1 MTSNPPPCCDRAA
14 LLRRLLAVRE
24 RTRALAAPLSAEDQ
38 CVQAMPDASPTKW
51 HLAHTTWFFEAMVL
65 GPLAPRYRP
74 FDARYARL
82 FNSYYE
88 VLGPRHPR
96 PQRGLLT
103 RPSVAEVGTYRD
115 AVDAALARFIEQADA
130 DTWAAAAPLLVL
142 GLNHE
147 QQHQELLL
155 TDVLVLLS
163 MNPLRPAYTA
173 APLSTPSSVTPAP
186 RVAGAETWLE
196 RPAGLVDT
204 GHGHGD
210 GAFHFDN
217 ETPRH
222 PVWLQGHA
230 LARRLVSNA
239 EFADFIADGGYRQ
252 PGLWLSEGW
261 AAVQALGWQAPL
273 YWTLDG
279 EVPVSEFTLNGELPW
294 QPGAAV
300 RHISFFEAA
309 AFAEWAGARL
319 PTEFEWE
326 AAARSADAPRLMQLD
341 DTVWQ
346 WTRSS
351 YDPYP
356 GFRAPAGAVG
366 EYNGK
371 FMVGQIVLRG
381 GSLATPPGH
390 SRASYRNFFPP
401 AARWQFSGLR
411 LAADRWQAHPN
422 SDQEKCR

>member
-1 MTSNPPPCCDRAA
+1 MPPTMTSQLPPITDRAA

-24 RTRALAAPLSAEDQ
+24 QTLALAAPLSAEDQ

-65 GPLAPRYRP
+65 GPLAPGYRP
-74 FDARYARL
+74 FDARYSQL

-88 VLGPRHPR
+88 ALGPRHPR

-103 RPSVAEVGTYRD
+103 RPSVAEVGAYRD
-115 AVDAALARFIEQADA
+115 AVDAALARFVEQADD
-130 DTWAAAAPLLVL
+130 DTWAVAAPLLVL

-155 TDVLVLLS
+155 TDVLYLLS
-163 MNPLRPAYTA
+163 LNPLRPAYTTVPHSPPPA
-173 APLSTPSSVTPAP
+173 A
-186 RVAGAETWLE
+186 AGEGGWLE
-196 RPAGLVDT
+196 RPAGLVDI
-204 GHGHGD
+204 GHGG
-210 GAFHFDN
+210 GGFHFDN

-222 PVWLQGHA
+222 PVWLQAHA
-230 LARRLVSNA
+230 LSRRLVTNA
-239 EFADFIADGGYRQ
+239 EFAAFIADGGYRK

-261 AAVQALGWQAPL
+261 AAVQALGWHAPL

-279 EVPVSEFTLNGELPW
+279 GTPVSEFTLNGELPW
-294 QPGAAV
+294 QPSEAV

-309 AFAEWAGARL
+309 AYAEWAGARL

-326 AAARSADAPRLMQLD
+326 AAATGDSAPLLQQQTG
-341 DTVWQ
+341 TVWQ

-356 GFRAPAGAVG
+356 GFRPPAGAVG

-390 SRASYRNFFPP
+390 SRPSYRNFFPP

-411 LAADRWQAHPN
+411 LAADR
-422 SDQEKCR
+422 